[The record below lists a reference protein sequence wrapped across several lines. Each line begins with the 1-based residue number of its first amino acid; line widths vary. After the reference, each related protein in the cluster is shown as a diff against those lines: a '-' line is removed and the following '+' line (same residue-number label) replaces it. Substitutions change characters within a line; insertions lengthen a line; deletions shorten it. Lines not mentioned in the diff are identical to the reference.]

1 MPVSRPVLYLHVG
14 LMKTGTTYLQ
24 GVLDL
29 NREALAAERVN
40 FVGETWSRQVRAAQ
54 DLLHLD
60 QHDPQ
65 IAALSAGAWDAL
77 LADVRSRP
85 GIANVVS
92 MEFLSFARRRSVAQ
106 LARDLAGIDTH
117 VIITVRDTAAT
128 IPAQWQTSITSG
140 STHTWADFQDGV
152 QHAVRPWWP
161 AYAVRDSAVREFRRT
176 QDVAR
181 VLEVWRR
188 VVPADHLHVI
198 TVPLDRRDP
207 ELLWR
212 RFSEVI
218 GVDPGAATEPPTD
231 SNPSLGHASSEL
243 VRRLNL
249 VLADVKPW
257 DYNRTVKVPLASS
270 ILAARRRE
278 EHRPGLDAATAAV
291 AREWNGRT
299 REVIERSGARV
310 VGDLDDLPAAEPRTA
325 TTSGEPTPREVL
337 DAGATAWHGLV
348 ELIERRRR
356 RVARLM
362 GANRPDPLAPRAP
375 GWLERGGRDADL
387 DGAVRDLSR
396 LARTS
401 IQLRRDI
408 LELREIDD
416 SDGVGDA

>member
-1 MPVSRPVLYLHVG
+1 MSRPVLYLHVG

-24 GVLDL
+24 GVMDG
-29 NREALAAERVN
+29 NRETLTAAGIN

-65 IAALSAGAWDAL
+65 IASLSAGAWDAL
-77 LADVRSRP
+77 LDDVRSRP
-85 GIANVVS
+85 DATNVVS
-92 MEFLSFARRRSVAQ
+92 MEFLSFARRRSSAR

-117 VIITVRDTAAT
+117 VVLTVRDAAAT

-140 STHTWADFQDGV
+140 STHSWADFQAGV
-152 QHAVRPWWP
+152 QNAVRPWWP
-161 AYAVRDSAVREFRRT
+161 AYAVRGDSAVREFRRT
-176 QDVAR
+176 QDVGR
-181 VLEVWRR
+181 VLDVWRR
-188 VVPADHLHVI
+188 AVPADHLHVI

-218 GVDPGAATEPPTD
+218 GVDPGAATEAPTD
-231 SNPSLGHASSEL
+231 SNPSLGHPSSEL

-257 DYNRTVKVPLASS
+257 DYNRTIKTPLASS

-278 EHRPGLDAATAAV
+278 ERRPGLDEATATV
-291 AREWNGRT
+291 AREWNRRT
-299 REVIERSGARV
+299 RDVIQGSGAHL
-310 VGDLDDLPAAEPRTA
+310 VGDLDDLPVTSSASAAA
-325 TTSGEPTPREVL
+325 SAEPTPREVL

-348 ELIERRRR
+348 DLVERRRR
-356 RVARLM
+356 RVARIM
-362 GANRPDPLAPRAP
+362 GANRPEALAPREP
-375 GWLERGGRDADL
+375 GWLERGGSAVDL
-387 DGAVRDLSR
+387 DGAIRDLSR

-401 IQLRRDI
+401 IQLRREI
-408 LELREIDD
+408 LELRESDD
-416 SDGVGDA
+416 SDSAGDA